1 MSSDSDVISH
11 FTALDE
17 LIQVIYQ
24 GSARFVIISSVDDA
38 SWTVHAGLTGDEGR
52 WWQGKWTEKDVREVI
67 VRLPSHSLR
76 AFERSKPAAA
86 SPQGSKVSGFLLDSF
101 VEKLAD
107 TFVKGELSIGGWSAH
122 KDAPI
127 QLVFGTHAKTP
138 IQIPLTE
145 LSHREAAA
153 YATKVFAEIAL
164 QAQAR
169 KCRLYPSSYDVAS
182 TLPAASI
189 STSSRA
195 HQGRHSPDAATASE
209 RREHASGKTKGKG
222 KAADA
227 KPTAERRKRKAEE
240 VEEELQALRA
250 ELEKTKRQQNAIM
263 TEPSKLMPVN
273 RQSQTMTKA
282 RGVSLANPTKKAR
295 KYKPIEFESDDE

>member
-52 WWQGKWTEKDVREVI
+52 WWRGKWTEKDVREVI
-67 VRLPSHSLR
+67 
-76 AFERSKPAAA
+76 
-86 SPQGSKVSGFLLDSF
+86 GSKVSGFLLDSF

-182 TLPAASI
+182 TLPA
-189 STSSRA
+189 A

>member
-38 SWTVHAGLTGDEGR
+38 SWTVHVGLTGDEGR
-52 WWQGKWTEKDVREVI
+52 WWRGCWTEKDVRKVI
-67 VRLPSHSLR
+67 
-76 AFERSKPAAA
+76 
-86 SPQGSKVSGFLLDSF
+86 GSKVSGFLLDSF
-101 VEKLAD
+101 VEKLSD
-107 TFVKGELSIGGWSAH
+107 TFVKGELSIGGWSAQQ

-153 YATKVFAEIAL
+153 YATKIFAEVAL
-164 QAQAR
+164 QAQSR
-169 KCRLYPSSYDVAS
+169 KCRLYPSSYD
-182 TLPAASI
+182 AASVLP
-189 STSSRA
+189 TTA
-195 HQGRHSPDAATASE
+195 ASE
-209 RREHASGKTKGKG
+209 RSEHTSYKAKGKE
-222 KAADA
+222 KAADTQPVA
-227 KPTAERRKRKAEE
+227 DHRYKRKADE

-250 ELEKTKRQQNAIM
+250 ELEKTKKQQNAIM

-273 RQSQTMTKA
+273 RQSKPQMLTKA

-295 KYKPIEFESDDE
+295 KYKPIEFASDDE